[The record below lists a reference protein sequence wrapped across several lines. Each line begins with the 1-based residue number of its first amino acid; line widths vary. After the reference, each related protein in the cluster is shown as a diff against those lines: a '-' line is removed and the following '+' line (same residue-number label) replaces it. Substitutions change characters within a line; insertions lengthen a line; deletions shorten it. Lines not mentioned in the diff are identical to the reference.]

1 MIQSLIIL
9 FKLFIFWFF
18 SVTMLHA
25 NVTLLS
31 PIDSITYTSQSSII
45 FKGKI
50 ENIDSLRINNI
61 DISNNLPYFYI
72 SMPLDS
78 KNRTNTFDLIGFKD
92 NIKVYE
98 TQRAVIR
105 PSIKIKQHPVHVST
119 SSIKAPHSILPYQ
132 RSIVDVYNKSGW
144 VYDSLTQ
151 LKDSA
156 QTILTSNLNSY
167 ATI

>member
-78 KNRTNTFDLIGFKD
+78 KNRTN
-92 NIKVYE
+92 
-98 TQRAVIR
+98 
-105 PSIKIKQHPVHVST
+105 
-119 SSIKAPHSILPYQ
+119 
-132 RSIVDVYNKSGW
+132 
-144 VYDSLTQ
+144 
-151 LKDSA
+151 
-156 QTILTSNLNSY
+156 
-167 ATI
+167 